1 MNIDQMK
8 RAIHIRCT
16 QQFLYFESHKK
27 SLKQL
32 CTHYCLFQFRIYNIN
47 IFYYLEEISRNERYR
62 VHVQTMAKKYI

>member
-8 RAIHIRCT
+8 RAIHIKCT

-27 SLKQL
+27 II

-47 IFYYLEEISRNERYR
+47 IFYQRGYLEEISRNERYG